1 MQEFHVNS
9 FCKLPSVVFFDK
21 RLTARD
27 KIVYAAIVETIKN
40 KDGICYA
47 SADYLSDKAN
57 IGRTAY
63 FEAIENLQALG
74 YIDRQERLGKT
85 DILHT
90 SILPVYDFKE
100 SAEIP
105 FAEYISVDKLC
116 TIIVENRKGDY
127 LMFDNQ
133 TGRIRFSDGTEPI
146 TGYDIDKLNDIKKR
160 FITRYPTLHTGLDYP
175 QQIKQ
180 AVHSKFIS
188 VADEQMIEDFF
199 NGIAMQEDFLFK
211 DEKKHTLKWCIV
223 HYKRFLF

>member
-9 FCKLPSVVFFDK
+9 FCKLPSCVFFDS

-40 KDGICYA
+40 KDGVCYA

-85 DILHT
+85 DLIHT
-90 SILPVYDFKE
+90 SALPVYDFKDV
-100 SAEIP
+100 ADIP
-105 FAEYISVDKLC
+105 FGEYMTVDKLY

-127 LMFDNQ
+127 LMFDNR
-133 TGRIRFSDGTEPI
+133 TGRIRFTDGSEPVS
-146 TGYDIDKLNDIKKR
+146 GYDIEKLNTIKKR
-160 FITRYPTLHTGLDYP
+160 FITHYPTLHTGLDYP

-180 AVHSKFIS
+180 AVHSKFIT
-188 VADEQMIEDFF
+188 VADDEMIDRFFTGIREQES
-199 NGIAMQEDFLFK
+199 FLFGN
-211 DEKKHTLKWCIV
+211 EKKYTLKWCIV